1 MGQTSPEL
9 KTVYIRNVNVREE
22 KLNTESDVSESEP
35 AER

>member
-9 KTVYIRNVNVREE
+9 KTVYIRNVNV
-22 KLNTESDVSESEP
+22 NTESDVSESEP